1 MMAKNDSILLM
12 VINHSESIRQA
23 VGDDKPSLYMEG
35 YLKACSNIADLIY
48 TYNRALEGDNNG
60 KK

>member
-1 MMAKNDSILLM
+1 MAKNDSMLLL

-48 TYNRALEGDNNG
+48 TYNKALEGDNNG

>member
-1 MMAKNDSILLM
+1 MMSRNESILML
-12 VINHSESIRQA
+12 VINHSESIRNA
-23 VGDDKPSLYMEG
+23 AGVGKQSLYMEG

>member
-1 MMAKNDSILLM
+1 MMAKNDSMLLL

-48 TYNRALEGDNNG
+48 TYNKALEGDNNG

>member
-1 MMAKNDSILLM
+1 MMTKNDSILLM
-12 VINHSESIRQA
+12 VIDHRESIRKAAGNGKQ
-23 VGDDKPSLYMEG
+23 SLYMEG

>member
-12 VINHSESIRQA
+12 VIKHRESIREA

-35 YLKACSNIADLIY
+35 YLKACSNISDLIY

>member
-48 TYNRALEGDNNG
+48 TYNRALEGDSNG